1 MLKAGIIDPAKVT
14 RSAVENAA
22 SIAAH
27 DPHHRGPHHRQARGE
42 GSGHA
47 CRAAWAAWTTS
58 PKPLE
63 TLDTNKPG
71 QVACHLP
78 RFMFAC
84 SGERYSPVVFNSGFG
99 ARIRG

>member
-1 MLKAGIIDPAKVT
+1 MLEAGIIDPAKVT

-22 SIAAH
+22 SIAGMILTTEALIT
-27 DPHHRGPHHRQARGE
+27 DKPEKKGAGRCR
-42 GSGHA
+42 
-47 CRAAWAAWTTS
+47 RAAWAAWTTS